1 MTEGKPPQTG
11 NQPQTISQAATLLSI
26 ALLFTCMG
34 VLTSLNDVLIPHLK
48 EVFSLNYQ
56 GALLIQLIWFS
67 AFLLLSTPAS
77 LVIRKT
83 SYQLGMT
90 TGYSLTSAGC
100 LLFLPAAWLH
110 CYPLFLLALLVIAAG
125 VCFLLVVSN
134 PYASALGDSRTI
146 HRRLMILHGFF
157 AAGMT
162 LAPWLSGPAIL
173 SYPPITH
180 ATQITTTDRLSLAET
195 VITPY
200 LLLALCLGG
209 IAILTARQHLPD
221 ILQNERERKPAPK
234 PQHIREQSA
243 WHQRHTLFGSIA
255 VFMYV
260 GTEVLLGSFMV
271 GFIKEL
277 SLPMSSAAMAR
288 FIGYYW
294 LGIAM
299 GRFLAPWFLHA
310 IRPRIMLGVSA
321 WLSLLMVLCGIFA
334 DGYIALTAITL
345 IGLCNSVMYPLIYS
359 LSMQNL
365 SPMTATQASG
375 ILSSAGVGGGIV
387 PLVAA
392 VIADHYGIRGGFWV
406 SVCCYGYILYYS
418 IKGCEIATQETD
430 NSETTKMRDK

>member
-1 MTEGKPPQTG
+1 MTTEKHPPGT
-11 NQPQTISQAATLLSI
+11 SQARALLAI

-48 EVFSLNYQ
+48 EVFNLSYQ
-56 GALLIQLIWFS
+56 GAFLIQLIWFS
-67 AFLLLSTPAS
+67 AFLLLSAPAS
-77 LVIRKT
+77 LAIRKK
-83 SYQLGMT
+83 SYQFGMT
-90 TGYSLTSAGC
+90 TGYCLTSAGC
-100 LLFLPAAWLH
+100 LIFLPAAWLH

-157 AAGMT
+157 AVGMT

-180 ATQITTTDRLSLAET
+180 ESQLTISDRLSLAET
-195 VITPY
+195 VIEPY
-200 LLLALCLGG
+200 LLLATCLAG
-209 IAILTARQHLPD
+209 IAFLTARQHLPD
-221 ILQNERERKPAPK
+221 ILQKERERKPDAK
-234 PQHIREQSA
+234 EHNFREHSA
-243 WHQRHTLFGSIA
+243 WHQRHTLLGSIA
-255 VFMYV
+255 IFMYV

-271 GFIKEL
+271 SFIKDL

-294 LGIAM
+294 LGIAI
-299 GRFLAPWFLHA
+299 GRFLAPWFLHE
-310 IRPRIMLGVSA
+310 IRPRIMLGMSA
-321 WLSLLMVLCGIFA
+321 WLSLLMVICGIFA
-334 DGYIALTAITL
+334 NGYIALAAITL

-365 SPMTATQASG
+365 SPMAAAQASG

-387 PLVAA
+387 PLSAA
-392 VIADHYGIRGGFWV
+392 IIADHYGIRGAFWV
-406 SVCCYGYILYYS
+406 SACCYGYILYYS
-418 IKGCEIATQETD
+418 MKGCEITTQEPD
-430 NSETTKMRDK
+430 SSEKIK

>member
-1 MTEGKPPQTG
+1 MTADKSPQTG
-11 NQPQTISQAATLLSI
+11 NQPQATSQAAALLSI
-26 ALLFTCMG
+26 ALLFTSMG

-77 LVIRKT
+77 LAIRKT
-83 SYQLGMT
+83 SYQFGMIA
-90 TGYSLTSAGC
+90 GYSLASAGC
-100 LLFLPAAWLH
+100 LLFLPAAWSH
-110 CYPLFLLALLVIAAG
+110 SYPLFLLALLVIAAG

-146 HRRLMILHGFF
+146 HRRLMVLHGFF
-157 AAGMT
+157 AVGMT

-180 ATQITTTDRLSLAET
+180 ETQITITDRLSLAET
-195 VITPY
+195 VVTPY
-200 LLLALCLGG
+200 LLLALCLAG
-209 IAILTARQHLPD
+209 IAFLTARQHLPD
-221 ILQNERERKPAPK
+221 ILKNERERKPDSK
-234 PQHIREQSA
+234 HHDLKEQSA
-243 WHQRHTLFGSIA
+243 WHQRHTLLGSLAI
-255 VFMYV
+255 FMYV

-271 GFIKEL
+271 SFIKDL
-277 SLPMSSAAMAR
+277 SLPMTSAAMAR

-294 LGIAM
+294 LGIAI
-299 GRFLAPWFLHA
+299 GRFLAPWFLHE
-310 IRPRIMLGVSA
+310 IPPRVMLGISA

-365 SPMTATQASG
+365 NPMAATQASG

-392 VIADHYGIRGGFWV
+392 MIADHYGIRGGFWV
-406 SVCCYGYILYYS
+406 SACCYGYILYYS
-418 IKGCEIATQETD
+418 IKGCEITTRKTKR
-430 NSETTKMRDK
+430 ETTKMRDK